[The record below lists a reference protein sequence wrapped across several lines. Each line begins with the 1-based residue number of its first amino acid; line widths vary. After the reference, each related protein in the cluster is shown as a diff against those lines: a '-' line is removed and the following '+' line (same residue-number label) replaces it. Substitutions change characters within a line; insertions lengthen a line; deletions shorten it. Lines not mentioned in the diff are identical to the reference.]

1 MGGSWPKP
9 GFYLPLSKWHR
20 RLLSNA
26 FWMCEQPLNDKTQ
39 QRIGLFGGTF
49 DPVHFGHLRPAIELA
64 EAYGL
69 DHLHLLPNHRPVH
82 RGAPTATTEQ
92 RIAMLAL
99 ATESQPQLVVDSRE
113 ANRDKPS
120 YTFDTLTEFRAEFP
134 DATLIFFMGLDAYS
148 EFDTWHRWQD
158 ILELANLVVVD
169 RPDAQL
175 SDWSANLL
183 DVQQE
188 RCGDSV
194 IESPFGAIE
203 RRNVTQLAISA
214 TDIRQRIAM
223 RKSIDFLVPECVKQY
238 IVTHK
243 LYQQ

>member
-1 MGGSWPKP
+1 M
-9 GFYLPLSKWHR
+9 
-20 RLLSNA
+20 
-26 FWMCEQPLNDKTQ
+26 NDKAQ

-64 EAYGL
+64 EGFAL
-69 DHLHLLPNHRPVH
+69 DHLRLLPNHRPVH
-82 RGAPTATTEQ
+82 RDKPTATTEQ
-92 RIAMLAL
+92 RIAMLEL
-99 ATESQPQLVVDSRE
+99 AIDSQPELLVDSRE
-113 ANRDKPS
+113 AMRDKPS

-134 DATLIFFMGLDAYS
+134 QASLIFFMGLDAYS

-158 ILELANLVVVD
+158 ILELANLVVID

-183 DVQQE
+183 NVQQQKH
-188 RCGDSV
+188 GDRV
-194 IESPFGAIE
+194 VDSPFGVIE
-203 RRNVTQLAISA
+203 RREVTQLAISA
-214 TDIRQRIAM
+214 TEIRHCIAT
-223 RKSIDFLVPECVKQY
+223 RQSIDFLLPDCVKQY

>member
-1 MGGSWPKP
+1 M
-9 GFYLPLSKWHR
+9 
-20 RLLSNA
+20 
-26 FWMCEQPLNDKTQ
+26 NDKTQ

-64 EAYGL
+64 EVFAL
-69 DHLHLLPNHRPVH
+69 DQLHLLPNHRPVH
-82 RGAPTATTEQ
+82 RDKPTATTQQ
-92 RIAMLAL
+92 RVAMLEL
-99 ATESQPQLVVDSRE
+99 ATESQPKLVVDTRE
-113 ANRDKPS
+113 AMRDKPS

-134 DATLIFFMGLDAYS
+134 QASLIFFMGLDAYA

-158 ILELANLVVVD
+158 ILELANLVVID

-183 DVQQE
+183 KVQREKYGE
-188 RCGDSV
+188 RVVD
-194 IESPFGAIE
+194 SPFGAIE
-203 RRNVTQLAISA
+203 RRKVTQLAISA
-214 TDIRQRIAM
+214 TEIRHCIATG
-223 RKSIDFLVPECVKQY
+223 KSIDFLLPECVKQY